1 MATENLKDRIIKVF
15 NMDDDHY
22 DDEMYE
28 DDDYQADNEKE
39 EQPKKIFPTGH
50 AKGSS
55 HKGPSSLGLGTGP
68 NVLVLNPQN
77 FDEAPFIVKKI
88 KEDRT
93 IVVNLKGTEY
103 EEGRKI
109 FDFLSGAVF
118 ALEGTINRI
127 AQSVYILAPN
137 EVSVSTEINK
147 DAETDDEITPLLEF
161 DKN

>member
-1 MATENLKDRIIKVF
+1 MANENFKDRIIKVF

-22 DDEMYE
+22 DDDVY
-28 DDDYQADNEKE
+28 DDDDQADTEKE
-39 EQPKKIFPTGH
+39 EQPKKVFPTGK

-55 HKGPSSLGLGTGP
+55 RKAPALGLGTGP

-147 DAETDDEITPLLEF
+147 EAEADDEITPLLEF